1 MRFIAIEGMDG
12 TGKSTQVRMLV
23 EELRARNIRVRS
35 CIDPGGTEIGREIRK
50 LLLHTRD
57 DSMGM
62 RTEAMLYASSRA
74 ELVHRH
80 IKPAFEN
87 DTLVVSDRFT
97 WSTLAYQGYAGGL
110 DVEDLR
116 RINTFVTEG
125 ITPDLTILLDMPVVE
140 ARARLS
146 GTPDRLERRSDEFF
160 EKIRQGFLTEAA
172 NVPIEN
178 SVVIDATAK
187 QQHVHEAI
195 LHTVL
200 KRLEKR

>member
-23 EELRARNIRVRS
+23 DELRARNIRVRS

-62 RTEAMLYASSRA
+62 RTEAMLYMSSRA

-87 DTLVVSDRFT
+87 NTLVVSDRFT

-110 DVEDLR
+110 DIEDLR
-116 RINTFVTEG
+116 RINTFVTDDV
-125 ITPDLTILLDMPVVE
+125 TPDLTFLLDMPVAA
-140 ARARLS
+140 ARARLA

-172 NVPIEN
+172 NAPLRQA
-178 SVVIDATAK
+178 VVLDATAK
-187 QQHVHEAI
+187 LERVHAAI

-200 KRLEKR
+200 QRLEKA